1 LGIVSWVLGMV
12 VLGEKT
18 FFPIFQWPIFNSQ
31 YPVTLRREGA
41 YAATHMKALSE
52 SRVLTNQTL
61 DKEI

>member
-1 LGIVSWVLGMV
+1 MV